1 MAINTGY
8 SNIGLTPSS
17 LKKANAAPPK
27 VESRE
32 VAPAHIPAEKVIL
45 GGLAPL
51 KTPRPGSDMDQIV
64 QDLQSNGVIPQ
75 PQTEAVPSETARPKT
90 LREPSSDYM
99 SQMVDDVQKDL
110 ALTSKP
116 VDVQVNNNG
125 TIALLDDHVAG
136 LDSHHAGG
144 HGHGHGFKEDALLGG
159 HIGTEILEKIG
170 HNAHHAAGHAT
181 EAVGHGAAKAV
192 GHGATETAGHGATK
206 VASEAVG
213 HGTAKAAAHGAEA
226 HEVAGHA
233 LAVGKSTAHHLSAGL
248 EVALG
253 VGAVGAGILAVP
265 ITINGIK
272 ELKAGIKEKDTD
284 KILEGVGNLAVGAR
298 SAGTAAVMTG
308 MLTTSEVVTQV
319 AGVAAQTLT
328 PLGIVHAGVD
338 TVLGVRDLTKGKVTE
353 GLLKIGTGVAIGAAA
368 IVGGLPLTVAALGML
383 GVKTGHKIY
392 QHVQAKKQDAHEHQD
407 PATQPQVSSRGA
419 DEVRS

>member
-8 SNIGLTPSS
+8 SNLGLTPSS
-17 LKKANAAPPK
+17 LNRTNVAPPK
-27 VESRE
+27 VESRD
-32 VAPAHIPAEKVIL
+32 VAPAQGPAEKVTL
-45 GGLAPL
+45 GGFAPL
-51 KTPRPGSDMDQIV
+51 RTPRPGSDMDQMV
-64 QDLQSNGVIPQ
+64 QDLQNNGAIPQ
-75 PQTEAVPSETARPKT
+75 PQAEAVPSETARPKT

-116 VDVQVNNNG
+116 LDVQVNNNG

-144 HGHGHGFKEDALLGG
+144 HGHGFQEDALLGG

-170 HNAHHAAGHAT
+170 HKAHHAASHAT

-192 GHGATETAGHGATK
+192 GHGATEAASHGATK
-206 VASEAVG
+206 AASEAVG
-213 HGTAKAAAHGAEA
+213 HGTAKAAAHGAGA

-272 ELKAGIKEKDTD
+272 ELKAGIQEKDTD

-392 QHVQAKKQDAHEHQD
+392 QHVQAKKQGAHEHQD
-407 PATQPQVSSRGA
+407 PAAQPQVSSRGS

>member
-8 SNIGLTPSS
+8 SNFGLTPAS
-17 LKKANAAPPK
+17 LNKANVAPPK

-32 VAPAHIPAEKVIL
+32 VAPAQLPAEKVTL
-45 GGLAPL
+45 GGFGLL
-51 KTPRPGSDMDQIV
+51 KTPRPGSDMDQMV
-64 QDLQSNGVIPQ
+64 QDLQNNGVIPQ
-75 PQTEAVPSETARPKT
+75 PQVDQAPSEFVRPKT

-99 SQMVDDVQKDL
+99 SQMVEDVQKDL
-110 ALTSKP
+110 ALTSRP
-116 VDVQVNNNG
+116 VDVQVNGNG
-125 TIALLDDHVAG
+125 TIALLDDHV
-136 LDSHHAGG
+136 SHLSDEHG

-170 HNAHHAAGHAT
+170 HKAHHAASHVS
-181 EAVGHGAAKAV
+181 EAAGHGAAKVV
-192 GHGATETAGHGATK
+192 GHGATEAAGHGASK
-206 VASEAVG
+206 AASEAVG
-213 HGTAKAAAHGAEA
+213 HGTAKAAAHGAQA

-253 VGAVGAGILAVP
+253 VGAVGAGLLAVP
-265 ITINGIK
+265 ITINGVK

-368 IVGGLPLTVAALGML
+368 IVGGIPLTVAALGML

-392 QHVQAKKQDAHEHQD
+392 QHVQAKKQDAHEHQEST
-407 PATQPQVSSRGA
+407 AQPQVSTHGA
-419 DEVRS
+419 DEIRS

>member
-8 SNIGLTPSS
+8 SNLGLTPPS
-17 LKKANAAPPK
+17 LNKTNVAPPK
-27 VESRE
+27 VESRD
-32 VAPAHIPAEKVIL
+32 VAPAQGPAEKVTL
-45 GGLAPL
+45 GGFAPL
-51 KTPRPGSDMDQIV
+51 RTPRPGSDMDQMV

-75 PQTEAVPSETARPKT
+75 PQAEAVPTETARPKT

-116 VDVQVNNNG
+116 LDVQINSNG
-125 TIALLDDHVAG
+125 TISLLDDHVAG
-136 LDSHHAGG
+136 LDSYHADG

-192 GHGATETAGHGATK
+192 HGATEAASHGATK
-206 VASEAVG
+206 AASEAVG
-213 HGTAKAAAHGAEA
+213 HGTAKAVAHGAPT

-253 VGAVGAGILAVP
+253 VGAVGAGLLAVP

-272 ELKAGIKEKDTD
+272 ELKAGIQEKDTD

-328 PLGIVHAGVD
+328 PLGVIHAGVD

-392 QHVQAKKQDAHEHQD
+392 QHIQAKQQDAHEHHD
-407 PATQPQVSSRGA
+407 PAAQPQVASHGSG
-419 DEVRS
+419 EVRT